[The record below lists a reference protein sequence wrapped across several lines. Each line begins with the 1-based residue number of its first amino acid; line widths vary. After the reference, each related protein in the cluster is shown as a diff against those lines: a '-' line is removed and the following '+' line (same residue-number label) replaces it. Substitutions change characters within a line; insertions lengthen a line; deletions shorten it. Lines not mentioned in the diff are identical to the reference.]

1 MRQTHGYKLINPA
14 SHSWLTTAVNE
25 QSTLLIFYYCY
36 FLLQE
41 NIAFL
46 VPWVVGCM
54 TFMALEAMAMVY
66 SNILRDHV
74 NKVSLKEHS
83 LYNSIRFE
91 SKISS

>member
-1 MRQTHGYKLINPA
+1 M
-14 SHSWLTTAVNE
+14 
-25 QSTLLIFYYCY
+25 F
-36 FLLQE
+36 FFQE

-74 NKVSLKEHS
+74 NKVSITKMFCVNNMIHQKVAV
-83 LYNSIRFE
+83 NIP
-91 SKISS
+91 